1 MVTGKIPTT
10 ALHGKPKKPENGF
23 DERETIKKSK
33 NNKKNKNLSKI
44 MHTLMHTLLKS
55 WTHLI
60 QSCNSKILSLQL
72 KKKTKNVVK

>member
-33 NNKKNKNLSKI
+33 NNKKS
-44 MHTLMHTLLKS
+44 TSFQKS
-55 WTHLI
+55 CTHL
-60 QSCNSKILSLQL
+60 C
-72 KKKTKNVVK
+72 THC